1 MQKGMTL
8 VELLVAI
15 VVAVI
20 LISVALPSYQ
30 LMKTNQEIE
39 SNSKLIYSYLQR
51 VKHIADNANSVVRVY
66 AINDLSGY
74 CFVAVYQAQ
83 TADKDKCESPSGL
96 PVLKHKTS
104 KILKISVNGG
114 GLPASPASPAPPASL
129 LFTFNGIRGLAGAS
143 NVVIGAPNI
152 SGAADRK
159 IFISSVARLRECKL
173 TTTDNPGGQV
183 CS

>member
-83 TADKDKCESPSGL
+83 STNVTKCESPSGL
-96 PVLKHKTS
+96 PVLKHKKS
-104 KILKISVNGG
+104 KILKISVNGVS
-114 GLPASPASPAPPASL
+114 LPASSYAL
-129 LFTFNGIRGLAGAS
+129 QFTFNGIRGLAGAS

>member
-51 VKHIADNANSVVRVY
+51 VKHFADNSNSVVKVY
-66 AINDLSGY
+66 AISDFSGY
-74 CFVAVYQAQ
+74 CFVADYQAQ
-83 TADKDKCESPSGL
+83 STNVTKCESPSGL
-96 PVLKHKTS
+96 PILKHKPS
-104 KILKISVNGG
+104 KIIKISVSGVS
-114 GLPASPASPAPPASL
+114 LPASNYVL
-129 LFTFNGIRGLAGAS
+129 QFTFNGVRGLADAS
-143 NVVIGAPNI
+143 NVIVDAPSI
-152 SGAADRK
+152 SSATARK
-159 IFISSVARLRECKL
+159 IFISSVARLRECGL
-173 TTTDNPGGQV
+173 TSPDNAGGQV
-183 CS
+183 CG